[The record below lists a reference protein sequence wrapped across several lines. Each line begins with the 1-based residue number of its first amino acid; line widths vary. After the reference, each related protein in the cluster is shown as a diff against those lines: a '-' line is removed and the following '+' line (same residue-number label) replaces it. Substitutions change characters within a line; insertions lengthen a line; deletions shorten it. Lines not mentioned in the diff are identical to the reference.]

1 MGSVNMGRPVSQHRG
16 GAAAAAAAVDV
27 LTVATAVVG
36 LPPTDDGAVDGSDAG
51 GAAVVV
57 PPTVDRGW
65 WVGGG
70 GGGGEELWP
79 AAVEDGGCGETDVC
93 RRAAVSDSCKG
104 GGLEDDDEDVCGGCG
119 NRDCGG
125 GAKDAVWKRKIYN
138 KYIIIFKRI
147 YPNCNQLSWRIL
159 FIFSKFR
166 FDIYICMSIGP
177 ANGSV

>member
-36 LPPTDDGAVDGSDAG
+36 LPPTDDGAVDDG
-51 GAAVVV
+51 GRAADAVVV
-57 PPTVDRGW
+57 PPTVDLGW
-65 WVGGG
+65 CGGG
-70 GGGGEELWP
+70 GDELWP
-79 AAVEDGGCGETDVC
+79 AVVEDGGCGETEVC

-125 GAKDAVWKRKIYN
+125 TNDAVCKRKMY
-138 KYIIIFKRI
+138 Y
-147 YPNCNQLSWRIL
+147 
-159 FIFSKFR
+159 
-166 FDIYICMSIGP
+166 
-177 ANGSV
+177 